1 MNDPGDQ
8 AVVYSAVLRPHR
20 SAGRRTVR
28 VVALAVGGALAVVG
42 AGFAV
47 AGAWPVLPFLGLE
60 LVLLYGLLRLNLRA
74 GSAVE
79 AINLTRAALTVRR
92 VDHWGKQACVSFPPG
107 WLQVNLLEMPG
118 EDNRLEL
125 RSHGRSV
132 AIASFLQP
140 SERRA
145 LAVTL
150 RRALSRV
157 SPAAPPALP
166 PDRSAAAPA
175 E

>member
-1 MNDPGDQ
+1 MTDPGDQ

-20 SAGRRTVR
+20 SAGRGAVR
-28 VVALAVGGALAVVG
+28 MVALIAGCAFAVVG
-42 AGFAV
+42 ASFAA

-92 VDHWGKQACVSFPPG
+92 VDHWGKQACMSFPPY
-107 WLQVNLLEMPG
+107 WLQVNLLETPG

-125 RSHGRSV
+125 RSHGRSL
-132 AIASFLQP
+132 AIATFLQP
-140 SERRA
+140 SERRE

-150 RRALSRV
+150 RRALGRV
-157 SPAAPPALP
+157 STGAL
-166 PDRSAAAPA
+166 A